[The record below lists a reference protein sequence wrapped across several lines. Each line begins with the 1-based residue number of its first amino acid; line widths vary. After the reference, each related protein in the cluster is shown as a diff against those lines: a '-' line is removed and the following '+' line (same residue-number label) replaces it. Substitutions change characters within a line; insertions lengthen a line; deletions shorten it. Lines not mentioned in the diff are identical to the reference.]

1 MRSYSDANKQR
12 ITDLNAKIRE
22 MIQETTEIL
31 VKEENVSRAEAEAS
45 IGFHYEA
52 TSMVLIKRKSPYNVF
67 TERLAAEKKAEPH
80 SGDQPRGSF
89 QREASQL
96 YQALG
101 PEDKADLVK
110 SVRIDSNLSETS
122 KHSRHARAVKNFK
135 NHLTAYNTICG
146 SNFLLLSVYQNPL
159 PLEDGSVAPVVDLF
173 SAGAHCDALKLE
185 LGGLIQNNML
195 ERLGAESRASKKAKI
210 YDESANRLR
219 KEYRERLLQLYQK
232 CPCTENA
239 KAFPYKK
246 LCDGTADLVMRGWPQ
261 GVPVKHASEQSTRC
275 MKIVLRAINA
285 NKISF
290 VLPEETME
298 Q

>member
-1 MRSYSDANKQR
+1 MQSYSDANKQR

-22 MIQETTEIL
+22 MIQETAEIL
-31 VKEENVSRAEAEAS
+31 VKEENISRAEAEAS

-146 SNFLLLSVYQNPL
+146 SNFLLLSVYQNLL

-195 ERLGAESRASKKAKI
+195 ERLEAEK
-210 YDESANRLR
+210 
-219 KEYRERLLQLYQK
+219 K
-232 CPCTENA
+232 CPCKENT

-246 LCDGTADLVMRGWPQ
+246 LCDGTADVVMRGWPQ
-261 GVPVKHASEQSTRC
+261 GIPIKHASKQSNSC
-275 MKIVLRAINA
+275 MRSVLRAING

-290 VLPEETME
+290 VFPEETME